1 MTIKKV
7 EQIDCKPVT
16 SGYGY
21 NIENSFL
28 RFKPY
33 VAFQVDDGA
42 SAVGTGS
49 TGLQD
54 SKPTEAPVNQSTQTE
69 IKNPDGLL
77 KAYEATKEEL
87 KTLKEF
93 KATIE
98 REKQQL
104 EAKRLE
110 EKGQYEKALEL
121 KINEAL
127 TPVNQSL
134 EQERKAKE
142 KLAKDAQ
149 TWQEKYLNLE
159 KEVKTEKLKNGV
171 NQLFLSSEAQGDKD
185 AIDLFWAKYGNQ
197 FTLSDDGKPVLS
209 DGSDPLEFIKG
220 LHKDPGAKRLFLAN
234 IPEGSGTNPQTGS
247 SKGSGVKP
255 VVMTAAEQMKSKDP
269 KILQK
274 IISGEIKIVP

>member
-1 MTIKKV
+1 MSIEST
-7 EQIDCKPVT
+7 EQT
-16 SGYGY
+16 T
-21 NIENSFL
+21 NE
-28 RFKPY
+28 
-33 VAFQVDDGA
+33 
-42 SAVGTGS
+42 T
-49 TGLQD
+49 TGLQGTQ
-54 SKPTEAPVNQSTQTE
+54 PTETPVSQSSTTE
-69 IKNPDGLL
+69 IKNPEALL
-77 KAYEATKEEL
+77 NAYEATKAENKRLREFEAAV
-87 KTLKEF
+87 KKE
-93 KATIE
+93 
-98 REKQQL
+98 QQQT
-104 EAKRLE
+104 EARRLE

-121 KINEAL
+121 KISEAL

-134 EQERKAKE
+134 EQERKQRE
-142 KLAKDAQ
+142 KLAKEAQ
-149 TWQEKYLNLE
+149 TWQEKYTNLE

-171 NQLFLSSEAQGDKD
+171 NQLFLSSDAQGDKD

-247 SKGSGVKP
+247 GKGTGAKP
-255 VVMTAAEQMKSKDP
+255 IVMTAAEQMKSKDP